1 VQVLRGFGTMPRYY
15 FDVQDGNTWH
25 VDEVGEVLDGPEA
38 AFSEAMG
45 LLSELAHQGPPDA
58 RERALTSIVRD
69 ADGNR
74 LYKAT
79 LSLSGMRLP

>member
-1 VQVLRGFGTMPRYY
+1 MPRYY

-38 AFSEAMG
+38 AFREAMG

-79 LSLSGMRLP
+79 LSLTGTPLP